1 MSRPRRHRKRK
12 CLHCGIFFLPDPRTH
27 DHQRHCS
34 EPTCKRASKRRA
46 QQRWLSKTENQ
57 DYFRGRQ
64 NTARVQQWG
73 QAHPGYWRKEPCLRE
88 SALQQDT

>member
-73 QAHPGYWRKEPCLRE
+73 QAHPQYWRKEPCLRE